1 MGVAKCCMIV
11 VGILLTLVGLGMIGF
26 NFVGKGIIIG
36 FVKVA
41 FVALAPSEVL
51 SVTDTAARVDF
62 YLYNITNVKSM
73 LTGASLQPE
82 VTEIGPFVFK
92 AYDQT
97 IDVKYDTSGNYAS
110 KSVSFYQ
117 YLQGA
122 SCEKAGGNCK
132 ADLTDK
138 INVIDSTY
146 HGLVSGMLH
155 GSLGEAGGAALFGA
169 MTSQVSCN
177 RGYPKHGIPSFNV
190 AAFTGASIG
199 ARAFFSGNGYTDC
212 ETKLAMMDDTDQ
224 GKAFRAASGQA
235 AVNTA
240 LSAIVKN
247 VTRYDST
254 ANGGH
259 GTTCYKYRASCFARL
274 YKNKMT
280 TRLVVLPDM
289 LSTNPPQ
296 PSGAIPGALTVAGGN
311 IAPGGTE
318 QAASS
323 KIWKNANYYQI
334 YGTGQTVGA
343 MTILT
348 FTGNVYNVADGST
361 AAVTSFD
368 MATDQVMSG
377 TTPTK
382 YLEFAIVAG
391 SPTPKMPLMT
401 VPCGAGHAVSTCPT
415 PSGLTKNADLDNKY
429 AAIVHGSFAVG
440 PHAIQAVYTKMMDTT
455 KFTSFLAAATDAAT
469 NYPVFNCLGQ
479 FSTAAQTAAATAC
492 ATAKGSACDAAEV
505 GKELVSPK
513 GYACDALINYWD
525 AVDAQVAGTK
535 AAVQMGIMQTIA
547 LGNLTKGSFRA
558 LHMYAVYGAMLEV
571 KGNTIKQVMAGGG
584 DYATGQTQFQT
595 AIAGFTANDRG
606 PMAYY
611 NTDSTNKWTFKRAQ
625 VLFGHYIN
633 TVVPAVLPKPQYFSL
648 GVTTKQALLTGYVS
662 PVGHQLHAN
671 GLSPVAQPAQNLLK
685 YHTVPKDPSL
695 FSAGLTGTPERHGSS
710 AGLHKVK
717 QMSGDGGWTMGTIIP
732 KMVAP
737 SSTDKCGDVL
747 MTTYEAKYGSTTKT
761 LPTLEKPSNAYQMKE
776 VDGKTTVKG
785 ICKKTATSGWSSQ
798 WVAEEQLWGKELT
811 VSGKTSGFK
820 SKIFNKDFKYEGT
833 ESLWYGS
840 IGRPQKWTYSTTRVA
855 STPKGTLPANVGLY
869 QLERTTLIDATDRD
883 ASVAGAGDK
892 SCGADGQQDC
902 PLCMK
907 DISPSVTF
915 QAHIALSGPNFQDCD
930 FAQDSASF
938 AKVTDHKG
946 KVRDAAFTKKKK
958 WTTLVAP
965 YAGTRVGLDSN
976 TGVYAKLTRAD
987 LSSWSASLCTADS
1000 TKKCESDLTVTNS
1013 ALCAFTSDNV
1023 WTSPQEWPGSLA
1035 ACKTAANQDIYIP
1048 LARIHINTGMDE
1060 ASELLI
1066 AGVEFIGNVV
1076 TGPLGQTLLI
1086 AGIAVVVLGLVC
1098 CVCGCKKSKDKVE
1111 AV

>member
-1 MGVAKCCMIV
+1 
-11 VGILLTLVGLGMIGF
+11 
-26 NFVGKGIIIG
+26 
-36 FVKVA
+36 
-41 FVALAPSEVL
+41 
-51 SVTDTAARVDF
+51 
-62 YLYNITNVKSM
+62 
-73 LTGASLQPE
+73 
-82 VTEIGPFVFK
+82 
-92 AYDQT
+92 
-97 IDVKYDTSGNYAS
+97 
-110 KSVSFYQ
+110 
-117 YLQGA
+117 
-122 SCEKAGGNCK
+122 
-132 ADLTDK
+132 
-138 INVIDSTY
+138 
-146 HGLVSGMLH
+146 
-155 GSLGEAGGAALFGA
+155 
-169 MTSQVSCN
+169 
-177 RGYPKHGIPSFNV
+177 
-190 AAFTGASIG
+190 
-199 ARAFFSGNGYTDC
+199 
-212 ETKLAMMDDTDQ
+212 MMDDTDQ
-224 GKAFRAASGQA
+224 GKAFRAASGA
-235 AVNTA
+235 AVYA
-240 LSAIVKN
+240 AVGAIVTN
-247 VTRYDST
+247 DTRYKST
-254 ANGGH
+254 ADGGH
-259 GTTCYKYRASCFARL
+259 GTTCYQYRAGCFASL

-289 LSTNPPQ
+289 LSTNPPS
-296 PSGAIPGALTVAGGN
+296 PSGATPGALTTQVNGMN
-311 IAPGGTE
+311 

-323 KIWKNANYYQI
+323 KIWAGANYYQI
-334 YGTGQTVGA
+334 YGTGQTKGA

-348 FTGNVYNVADGST
+348 FTGKVYNAADGST
-361 AAVTSFD
+361 AATASFN
-368 MATDQVMSG
+368 MATDQVMAG

-391 SPTPKMPLMT
+391 SPTPQMPLMT
-401 VPCGAGHAVSTCPT
+401 VPCGAGHTMSTCPT
-415 PSGLTKNADLDNKY
+415 PSGATKNAALDNYY

-469 NYPVFNCLGQ
+469 NYPIMNCLGQ

-492 ATAKGSACDAAEV
+492 ATAKGSQCSAAEV

-513 GYACDALINYWD
+513 GYACNAGINYWD
-525 AVDAQVAGTK
+525 AIDAQAGAAGTK
-535 AAVQMGIMQTIA
+535 AAVQMGIMKTIA

-558 LHMYAVYGAMLEV
+558 LHMYAVYGAMLQV
-571 KGNTIKQVMAGGG
+571 KGNTIQAVMAGGG
-584 DYATGQTQFQT
+584 NIAAGQTTFQT
-595 AIAGFTANDRG
+595 AIASFTANHRG

-611 NTDSTNKWTFKRAQ
+611 NTDNTNKWTFKRAQ
-625 VLFGHYIN
+625 VLFAHYIN

-710 AGLHKVK
+710 VSLHKVK
-717 QMSGDGGWTMGTIIP
+717 QMSGDGGWTMGTVIP

-761 LPTLEKPSNAYQMKE
+761 LPTLDKPSNAYQMKE

-785 ICKKTATSGWSSQ
+785 ICKKTAQSGWSSQ

-811 VSGKTSGFK
+811 VSGKTSGFQ
-820 SKIFNKDFKYEGT
+820 SKMFKKDFKYEGT

-840 IGRPQKWTYSTTRVA
+840 IGRPQKWTYSKTRVA
-855 STPKGTLPANVGLY
+855 STPKGTLPAKVGLY

-958 WTTLVAP
+958 WTTLIAP

-1000 TKKCESDLTVTNS
+1000 TKKCESDLTVTNA

-1023 WTSPQEWPGSLA
+1023 WTSPQDWPGSLA

-1066 AGVEFIGNVV
+1066 AGVEFLGNVV

>member
-11 VGILLTLVGLGMIGF
+11 VGILLTLVGIGMIGF

-138 INVIDSTY
+138 INVLDSTY

-177 RGYPKHGIPSFNV
+177 QGYPKHGIPSFNV

-199 ARAFFSGNGYTDC
+199 ARAFFSGDGYTDC

-224 GKAFRAASGQA
+224 GKAFRAASGA
-235 AVNTA
+235 AVYA
-240 LSAIVKN
+240 AVGAIVTN
-247 VTRYDST
+247 TTRYKST
-254 ANGGH
+254 ADGGH
-259 GTTCYKYRASCFARL
+259 GTTCYQYRAGCFARL

-280 TRLVVLPDM
+280 TRLIVMPDA
-289 LSTNPPQ
+289 LSTGAS
-296 PSGAIPGALTVAGGN
+296 SGAIPGALTAAANGMVKTASLSIWAG
-311 IAPGGTE
+311 
-318 QAASS
+318 
-323 KIWKNANYYQI
+323 ANYYQR
-334 YGTGQTVGA
+334 YGTGQTPGA

-348 FTGNVYNVADGST
+348 FTGNVFNAADGST
-361 AAVTSFD
+361 AATASFNIAPTS
-368 MATDQVMSG
+368 AGGDQVMAG

-391 SPTPKMPLMT
+391 SPTPLMPLMT
-401 VPCGAGHAVSTCPT
+401 VPCGAGHTMSTCPT
-415 PSGLTKNADLDNKY
+415 PSGATKNAALDNYY
-429 AAIVHGSFAVG
+429 AGIVHGSFAVG

-469 NYPVFNCLGQ
+469 NYPIFNCLGQ
-479 FSTAAQTAAATAC
+479 FSTASQTAAATAC
-492 ATAKGSACDAAEV
+492 ATAKGSACGAAEV
-505 GKELVSPK
+505 AKELVSPK
-513 GYACDALINYWD
+513 GYACNTGINYWD
-525 AVDAQVAGTK
+525 AVDAQAAGTK
-535 AAVQMGIMQTIA
+535 AAVQMGIMKTIA

-558 LHMYAVYGAMLEV
+558 LHMYAVYGAMLQV
-571 KGNTIKQVMAGGG
+571 KGNTIKTVLANSG
-584 DYATGQTQFQT
+584 DVATGQTTFQNG
-595 AIAGFTANDRG
+595 IAAFTANHRG

-611 NTDSTNKWTFKRAQ
+611 NTDNTNKWTFKRAQ
-625 VLFGHYIN
+625 VLFAHYIN

-798 WVAEEQLWGKELT
+798 WVAEEQHWGKELK
-811 VSGKTSGFK
+811 VSGKTGGFK
-820 SKIFNKDFKYEGT
+820 SKMFHKDFKFEGT

-840 IGRPQKWTYSTTRVA
+840 IGRPQKWTYSKTRVA

-1000 TKKCESDLTVTNS
+1000 TKKCESDLTVTNA